1 MNGAGRGHL
10 LVFPYFFPPVGG
22 GGVQRTTKFLKYL
35 GRLGWTAT
43 VVTAE
48 PEYWILDH
56 SFERDIPAGTRVE
69 RTRSIT
75 AYTALQYVFGTKK
88 RATVAAGTAPART
101 AGRRPSGAFRTLKS
115 VSDFVLFPDQY
126 VGWVPF
132 ALARG
137 RQVLREERPD
147 ILYTTSS
154 PDSAHMIGRALARE
168 TGLPWVADFRDPW
181 TDRTSYAPATPLHD
195 RWHHQLE
202 HAVLREAT
210 CVLTTTSSTR
220 DDFLDKYRDL
230 DPAKFHAITNGF
242 DEEDFANARAEAAH
256 RRAARPAD
264 APLTLLHTGKLADHR
279 TAGGLFEALAQL
291 RRESP
296 QLAERLRVVQLG
308 PRDSANEGFVPR
320 LGLDGLVEFEDSVP
334 YAESIVRQATADV
347 LLLVEST
354 GKRSEI
360 VIPGKL
366 FEYLGAGR
374 PILALCA
381 PGSEIAGIV
390 ETTGA
395 GWTEPPDD
403 VPRLRERLARL
414 VAEHDAGSLDRAVPP
429 SAVERYARRSTAAV
443 LDGVL
448 RGLLRGTAREAAAG
462 I

>member
-1 MNGAGRGHL
+1 MSTSARGHL

-35 GRLGWTAT
+35 GRAGWTAT

-48 PEYWILDH
+48 PEYWIFDR

-69 RTRSIT
+69 RTRSVT

-88 RATVAAGTAPART
+88 RAAAAAAPTADAPRT
-101 AGRRPSGAFRTLKS
+101 AGRRPSGAFRALKS
-115 VSDFVLFPDQY
+115 LSDFVLVPDQY
-126 VGWVPF
+126 IGWVPF

-137 RQVLREERPD
+137 RQILREEKPD

-154 PDSAHMIGRALARE
+154 PDSAHLIGRALARE

-181 TDRTSYAPATPLHD
+181 TDRTSYAPPTKLHD
-195 RWHHQLE
+195 RWHHRLE

-210 CVLTTTSSTR
+210 CVLTTTASTR
-220 DDFLDKYRDL
+220 DDFLDKYPDL

-242 DEEDFANARAEAAH
+242 DEEDFLEARAEAAR
-256 RRAARPAD
+256 RRAARPVD
-264 APLTLLHTGKLADHR
+264 APLTLLHTGKLANHR

-291 RRESP
+291 RREEP
-296 QLAERLRVVQLG
+296 QIAARLRVVQLG
-308 PRDSANEGFVPR
+308 PRDSANESFVPR
-320 LGLDGLVEFEDSVP
+320 LGLTGLVEFEDSVP
-334 YAESIVRQATADV
+334 YAESIVRQSASDA

-390 ETTGA
+390 ESTGA
-395 GWTEPPDD
+395 GWVEPPDD
-403 VPRLRERLARL
+403 IGRLRARL
-414 VAEHDAGSLDRAVPP
+414 RQLVADRDAGTLEREVPFA
-429 SAVERYARRSTAAV
+429 AVERYARRSTAGV

-448 RGLLRGTAREAAAG
+448 QELLRRPR
-462 I
+462 